1 MSKRVKPEQL
11 GDEIGKILTEYSDDV
26 VRELPDAC
34 KDAAKATVKAL
45 KANASNI
52 GTGTYRS

>member
-26 VRELPDAC
+26 VRELPDH
-34 KDAAKATVKAL
+34 DIV
-45 KANASNI
+45 
-52 GTGTYRS
+52 